1 MLTLV
6 RRPLYPQSRHEN
18 ANQYPALLNKVP
30 MALCHQVNMTAMV
43 ADHPQRSPDQQDPI
57 PTVPVVLECL
67 PDQEVLLALG
77 TAVPVGDDS
86 FVPGCP
92 CIDGSL
98 LCLTTF
104 RAAGIQD
111 RILHQM
117 AVTMLLHSYSAFSA
131 LAAQREDLQPGTSTA
146 YAIQRP
152 PFMLIDIVESGLLV
166 IHLLQNPP
174 VFGFI
179 QSEEIWDRSSA
190 TALEE
195 IARDAKDR
203 LDASL

>member
-1 MLTLV
+1 
-6 RRPLYPQSRHEN
+6 
-18 ANQYPALLNKVP
+18 
-30 MALCHQVNMTAMV
+30 
-43 ADHPQRSPDQQDPI
+43 
-57 PTVPVVLECL
+57 
-67 PDQEVLLALG
+67 
-77 TAVPVGDDS
+77 
-86 FVPGCP
+86 
-92 CIDGSL
+92 
-98 LCLTTF
+98 
-104 RAAGIQD
+104 
-111 RILHQM
+111 M